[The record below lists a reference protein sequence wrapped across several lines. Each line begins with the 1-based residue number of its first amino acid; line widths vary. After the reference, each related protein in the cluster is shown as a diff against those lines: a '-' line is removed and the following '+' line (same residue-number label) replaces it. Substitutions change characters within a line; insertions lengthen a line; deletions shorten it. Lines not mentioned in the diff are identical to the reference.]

1 MKKILLSLAL
11 VVMCASAVSAQ
22 LIQRNPVAQLMP
34 HRAAIAPVQ
43 KVLGPNQLYMGP
55 YMSDA
60 LADYGLGLSRNSGIF
75 KQGTILP
82 IEMVKPFEGGQVKAI
97 RFGLCA
103 AVSDGA
109 VFVYPVTSLSPLTLG
124 QPLAQQQVASTT
136 AGWNLVELDNPFTV
150 STQGMVGLMIGYQ
163 YRQNK
168 GNTDDCYPISMVDEG
183 TILSTYTNAPGV
195 TNGWEDI
202 DLSSYGN
209 LSVQAIVESDN
220 FPQYN
225 LVLRNLKTYNY
236 ARIADGIDYE
246 VALANE
252 GIATLDSYTIE
263 VLVDN
268 VVRGTIDSPVALT
281 PSEKAYRGHC
291 ALDGLTSGHHTL
303 ALRATAVAR
312 QTVTDG
318 ATVSTTFNAY
328 HDAFS
333 RQKHL
338 VEQFTAQGSAYSP
351 YGDAVL
357 EALQQVRDGDLEWVA
372 IHNNY
377 NGSDVFTIT
386 QGTSLANYLGV
397 TTYPTASFD
406 RFDAQLTGNLMTSI
420 SYYPQQAQQ
429 VAADISGQYYDN
441 NPTPALATIDIEP
454 AYDQAT
460 RQLTITV
467 TGNVSSDYA
476 TVFGAS
482 TGLSV
487 YLTED
492 GLVARQNN
500 GGTWVSAYTYNHVL
514 RAMPSAYNGDLV
526 TLTGNRYKKT
536 YQVTLNSAWKPENM
550 RIVALLHR
558 RGTGTD
564 KEVINCE
571 GVQLIADAGITGD
584 VTGDGQ
590 VDIADVNAIINMMLG
605 KADKTAAADATGDGA
620 VDIADVNAVINIM
633 LGKQ

>member
-11 VVMCASAVSAQ
+11 VAMCAATVGAQ
-22 LIQRNPVAQLMP
+22 LIQRNPAAQLVS

-55 YMSDA
+55 YTSDD
-60 LADYGLGLSRNSGIF
+60 LADQGLGLARNSGVF
-75 KQGTILP
+75 RHGTILP
-82 IEMVKPFEGGQVKAI
+82 LAMVQAFEGGQVKAI
-97 RFGLCA
+97 RVGLCA
-103 AVSDGA
+103 AVSRVG

-124 QPLAQQQVASTT
+124 QPLAQQQVTSTT
-136 AGWNLVELDNPFTV
+136 AGWNQVELEQPFTI
-150 STQGMVGLMIGYQ
+150 STQGIVGLMIGYQ
-163 YRQNK
+163 YLQSM
-168 GNTDDCYPISMVDEG
+168 GNADYCYPISMVDVG
-183 TILSTYTNAPGV
+183 TILPTYTDAPGA

-202 DLSSYGN
+202 GLSDYGN

-220 FPQYN
+220 FAQYN
-225 LVLRNLKTYNY
+225 LVLSNLKANNY
-236 ARIADGIDYE
+236 ARVADGIDYE
-246 VALANE
+246 VTLANN
-252 GIATLDSYTIE
+252 GLATLENYTIE

-268 VVRGTIDSPVALT
+268 VVRTTIESPMAVT
-281 PSEKAYRGHC
+281 SSQMVYQGHC
-291 ALDGLTSGHHTL
+291 PLDGLASGQHTL
-303 ALRATAVAR
+303 ALRVTSMAR
-312 QTVTDG
+312 QAVTGG
-318 ATVSTTFNAY
+318 ATVSTAFNAY
-328 HDAFS
+328 QDAFP

-338 VEQFTAQGSAYSP
+338 VEQFTAQGSTYSP

-397 TTYPTASFD
+397 TTYPSAAFD
-406 RFDAQLTGNLMTSI
+406 RFDARQKGNLMTDI
-420 SYYPQQAQQ
+420 IYNPQHAQQ
-429 VAADISGQYYDN
+429 VAADISWLFYDN

-454 AYDQAT
+454 VYDQAT
-460 RQLTITV
+460 RRLTITV
-467 TGNVSSDYA
+467 TGNVGSDYA
-476 TVFGAS
+476 AVYGTNA
-482 TGLSV
+482 GLTV

-492 GLVARQNN
+492 GLVARQLND
-500 GGTWVSAYTYNHVL
+500 GTWVNTYTHNHVL
-514 RAMPSAYNGDLV
+514 RAMPSAYNGDLIYP
-526 TLTGNRYKKT
+526 TGNRYKKT
-536 YQVTLNSAWKPENM
+536 YQMTLNSAWKPENM

-558 RGTGTD
+558 RGDGTD

-571 GVQLIADAGITGD
+571 GTQLIADAGITGD
-584 VTGDGQ
+584 VTGDGE